1 MSEEIQGGGLRGG
14 GGGTVDKGGT
24 GGGPLSLCDECASGG
39 SRGVRTGGG
48 AGSGGRRGRA
58 GRDVCGSGGRVARRL
73 DRRSRTGMRDRL
85 LRWLHRGLVGGL
97 QKGVNDIR

>member
-1 MSEEIQGGGLRGG
+1 MRGR

-24 GGGPLSLCDECASGG
+24 GGGPLSLCDEGAGG
-39 SRGVRTGGG
+39 GCGGVRTGSG
-48 AGSGGRRGRA
+48 ASGGGRRGRA
-58 GRDVCGSGGRVARRL
+58 GGDICGSGGRVARRL

-97 QKGVNDIR
+97 QK